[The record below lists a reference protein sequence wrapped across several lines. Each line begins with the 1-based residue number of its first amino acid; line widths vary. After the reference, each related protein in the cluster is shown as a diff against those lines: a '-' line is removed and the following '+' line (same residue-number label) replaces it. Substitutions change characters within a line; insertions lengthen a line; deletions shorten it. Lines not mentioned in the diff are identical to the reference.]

1 MRRAYTAYKEIIHK
15 IKLQGMEFAI
25 ELFKVIVIDTILAI
39 PGAFIRWV
47 FLHRRRSYLSLLEDV
62 EVNFLITLLIGFFIY
77 GIVTLCKQY
86 N

>member
-1 MRRAYTAYKEIIHK
+1 
-15 IKLQGMEFAI
+15 MEFVI
-25 ELFKVIVIDTILAI
+25 ELFKALVIDTILTV
-39 PGAFIRWV
+39 PGAAIRWL

-86 N
+86 I